1 MANMSS
7 PHQVFDAVIFGS
19 GLAGLSCAR
28 RLAMQG
34 KKTLVVEKS
43 KEIGGHL
50 LPFERAGAFFEV
62 GLHYIADTQPGGHYH
77 RAMSDLGIQLEEI
90 QLDEHFETLHFEHM
104 GDAGIR
110 EFSYTRPLS
119 LFITQLLERFP
130 AKSREIKKYFEIMES
145 VWAVMRKIEFPVT
158 ILGALRAFKSSENKM
173 AIGKA
178 AFQTLGECLD
188 ELKIHGDLR
197 EVLVMHHV
205 LIGVPP
211 SRVSAVLHMVVQRY
225 YFEGACFVR
234 GGGKAVIDALIH
246 SDVEYVVSCDAQFEC
261 DHRVESKQGR
271 ARYKVHL
278 QNGRTVV
285 CNDIVWT
292 PDPRLLPR
300 AAQTINLPTLLRE
313 RLKRAETPHALV
325 VGYFATRRPL
335 PAYGLKNC
343 NHWLMGRFNSEAC
356 YLERDPVVLAENAP
370 LYVSTGSL
378 RDPDALREQNKLGAQ
393 GVFQAMF
400 LCPAESSIWGGDD
413 VSVYRTPE
421 SKGGFGRNYRNLKQ
435 EVLKTL
441 TDRLQ
446 RSWPELT
453 GELVWTELGT
463 PLTHHRYLN
472 SLTLNGYGFAPTVQD
487 LLWRR
492 PGVETGVEG
501 LYLCGAHTR
510 PSHGIVTA
518 LLNGVGLANSLCT

>member
-1 MANMSS
+1 MCS
-7 PHQVFDAVIFGS
+7 Q
-19 GLAGLSCAR
+19 
-28 RLAMQG
+28 
-34 KKTLVVEKS
+34 
-43 KEIGGHL
+43 
-50 LPFERAGAFFEV
+50 
-62 GLHYIADTQPGGHYH
+62 
-77 RAMSDLGIQLEEI
+77 
-90 QLDEHFETLHFEHM
+90 
-104 GDAGIR
+104 
-110 EFSYTRPLS
+110 
-119 LFITQLLERFP
+119 
-130 AKSREIKKYFEIMES
+130 
-145 VWAVMRKIEFPVT
+145 
-158 ILGALRAFKSSENKM
+158 NKF

-188 ELKIHGDLR
+188 ELQIEGELR
-197 EVLVMHHV
+197 EILVMHHV

-234 GGGKAVIDALIH
+234 GGGRALIDALLH
-246 SDVEYVVSCDAQFEC
+246 PEVEYVASCDARFEC
-261 DHRVESKQGR
+261 DHQIVPQLGGV
-271 ARYKVHL
+271 RYRVHL
-278 QNGRTVV
+278 QDGRSVMSH
-285 CNDIVWT
+285 NIIWT
-292 PDPRLLPR
+292 PDPRLLPE
-300 AAQTINLPTLLRE
+300 AAQTVNLPTLLRE
-313 RLKRAETPHALV
+313 RLKRAEAPHALV

-335 PAYGLKNC
+335 LDYGLKNC
-343 NHWLMGRFNSEAC
+343 NHWLMGTLDSEAC
-356 YLERDPVVLAENAP
+356 YIERDPTLLADRAP
-370 LYVSTGSL
+370 LYISTGSL
-378 RDPDALREQNKLGAQ
+378 RDPEALSEQNKLGAH

-413 VSVYRTPE
+413 LSSYRVPE
-421 SKGGFGRNYRNLKQ
+421 SKGGFGRNYRSLKQ

-441 TDRLQ
+441 TARLL
-446 RSWPELT
+446 RSWPELE

-487 LLWRR
+487 FLWRR

>member
-1 MANMSS
+1 MTNMSS

-28 RLAMQG
+28 RLALQG
-34 KKTLVVEKS
+34 KKVLVLEKS

-62 GLHYIADTQPGGHYH
+62 GLHYIADTQPGSHYYK
-77 RAMSDLGIQLEEI
+77 AMSSLGVQLEEI
-90 QLDEHFETLHFEHM
+90 QLDSHFETLRFENM
-104 GDAGIR
+104 AGVGGA

-119 LFITQLLERFP
+119 EFIMQLFERFP
-130 AKSREIKKYFEIMES
+130 SKNKEIKKYFEIMES

-158 ILGALRAFKSSENKM
+158 VSGALKVLMDSKNKF

-188 ELKIHGDLR
+188 DLKIEGELR
-197 EVLVMHHV
+197 EILVMHHV

-211 SRVSAVLHMVVQRY
+211 SRVSAVLHMIVQRY

-234 GGGKAVIDALIH
+234 GGGKAVIQALIH
-246 SDVEYVVSCDAQFEC
+246 PSVEYLVSCDARFEC
-261 DHRVESKQGR
+261 DHSLAQHRDST
-271 ARYKVHL
+271 RYKVFL
-278 QNGRTVV
+278 QDGRTVLSK
-285 CNDIVWT
+285 NIVWT

-300 AAQTINLPTLLRE
+300 SAESVHLPTLLRE

-325 VGYFATRRPL
+325 VGYFATRKQL
-335 PAYGLKNC
+335 GEYGLKNC
-343 NHWLMGRFNSEAC
+343 NYWLMGSLDSEAC
-356 YLERDPVVLAENAP
+356 YIERDPVTLASRAP

-378 RDPDALREQNKLGAQ
+378 RDPEALVEQNKLGAQ

-400 LCPAESSIWGGDD
+400 LCPAESSVWGGDD
-413 VSVYRTPE
+413 ISSYRVPE
-421 SKGGFGRNYRNLKQ
+421 SKGGFGRNYRLLKS

-441 TDRLQ
+441 TARLHQ
-446 RSWPELT
+446 NWPELD

>member
-1 MANMSS
+1 MTNMSL

-34 KKTLVVEKS
+34 KKVLVLEKS

-77 RAMSDLGIQLEEI
+77 NAMSDLGIQLEEI
-90 QLDEHFETLHFEHM
+90 QLDAHFETLHFEKD
-104 GDAGIR
+104 GGTGR
-110 EFSYTRPLS
+110 EDFTYTRPLS
-119 LFITQLLERFP
+119 VFIMQLLKSFPSKER
-130 AKSREIKKYFEIMES
+130 SIKKYFEIMES
-145 VWAVMRKIEFPVT
+145 VWGVMRKVAFPVT
-158 ILGALRAFKSSENKM
+158 VPGAFKALLSSENKV

-178 AFQTLGECLD
+178 AFQSLGECLD
-188 ELKIHGDLR
+188 ELKIDGELR
-197 EVLVMHHV
+197 EILVMHHV

-211 SRVSAVLHMVVQRY
+211 SRVSAVLHMIVKRY

-234 GGGKAVIDALIH
+234 GGGKALIEALVH
-246 SDVEYVVSCDAQFEC
+246 PEVEYVVSCDARFEC
-261 DHRVESKQGR
+261 DHQLMSLNGN
-271 ARYKVHL
+271 ARYKVHV
-278 QNGRTVV
+278 QDGRIVASK
-285 CNDIVWT
+285 NIVWT

-300 AAQTINLPTLLRE
+300 AAESLNLPTLLRE

-325 VGYFATRRPL
+325 VGYFATRKPL
-335 PAYGLKNC
+335 LDYGLKNC
-343 NHWLMGRFNSEAC
+343 NHWLMGQLDSEQC
-356 YLERDPVVLAENAP
+356 YKEQNPLVLADKAP

-378 RDPDALREQNKLGAQ
+378 RDPDALMDPNKLGAQ

-400 LCPAESSIWGGDD
+400 LCPAESSIWGGED
-413 VSVYRTPE
+413 VSNYRVPE

-441 TDRLQ
+441 TARVQ
-446 RSWPELT
+446 RTWPEIE

-487 LLWRR
+487 FLWRR